1 MSLVKLGLELGME
14 MPQIS
19 NNENLKGIDFDKIM
33 DLVDKGLVGKLIEVE
48 SADGDIIEIEVE

>member
-1 MSLVKLGLELGME
+1 MSLVELGLELGME

-19 NNENLKGIDFDKIM
+19 NNENLKGIDFAKIM